1 MFEQTDSALYRAKKL
16 GKSQYFA
23 FNDSYQDITPVTNY
37 ISKGWLI
44 DELDEIVYV
53 SSLDTYELLYLNRK
67 GREITGIEAGEY
79 NHIKCYEAL
88 QGRTSPCPFCT
99 NAKLNLNE
107 FYIWEFSN
115 QHLNKDYIVKDKLV
129 LWEGTPVRMEIAVDV
144 SDTHNFNLQRVPT
157 EFAIEKR
164 F

>member
-67 GREITGIEAGEY
+67 GREITGIEAGELSLI
-79 NHIKCYEAL
+79 HI
-88 QGRTSPCPFCT
+88 
-99 NAKLNLNE
+99 
-107 FYIWEFSN
+107 
-115 QHLNKDYIVKDKLV
+115 
-129 LWEGTPVRMEIAVDV
+129 
-144 SDTHNFNLQRVPT
+144 
-157 EFAIEKR
+157 
-164 F
+164 

>member
-1 MFEQTDSALYRAKKL
+1 MVLLLALMTVKHYTNCLNKPILLSIEQKNWANRNILT
-16 GKSQYFA
+16 

-88 QGRTSPCPFCT
+88 QGR
-99 NAKLNLNE
+99 N
-107 FYIWEFSN
+107 
-115 QHLNKDYIVKDKLV
+115 
-129 LWEGTPVRMEIAVDV
+129 
-144 SDTHNFNLQRVPT
+144 
-157 EFAIEKR
+157 
-164 F
+164 

>member
-1 MFEQTDSALYRAKKL
+1 MYCVF
-16 GKSQYFA
+16 
-23 FNDSYQDITPVTNY
+23 SY
-37 ISKGWLI
+37 
-44 DELDEIVYV
+44 
-53 SSLDTYELLYLNRK
+53 NR
-67 GREITGIEAGEY
+67 REITGIEAGEY
-79 NHIKCYEAL
+79 NHIKCYEAQ

-157 EFAIEKR
+157 EFAIEKTILDCLQALTIPDTLEEAINNVLEIIGNFYQATR
-164 F
+164 AYIVDDRKIDRIK